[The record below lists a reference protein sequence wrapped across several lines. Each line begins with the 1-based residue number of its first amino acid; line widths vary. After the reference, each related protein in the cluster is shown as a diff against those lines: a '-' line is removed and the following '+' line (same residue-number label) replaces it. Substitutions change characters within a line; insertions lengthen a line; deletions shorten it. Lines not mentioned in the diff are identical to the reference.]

1 VREKWG
7 LVCTRLKK
15 PHLIH
20 SQTGSKN
27 IYTEIHTHHKQLQS
41 KNVMSQTP
49 RKVQHSCKNWVGEG
63 GREIDWLI
71 DWEIITRVVSVR
83 SAWRE
88 ISGDN
93 STMMVSIVSISFL
106 QFLTIPTTTKQDPPT
121 INFFAL
127 IYVTTQSHSSCPSHK
142 LTFLSSAAETS
153 EFLLCLKYPTFNFQS
168 IVWFSIKIFANKKQL
183 HPILPSLQRLF

>member
-1 VREKWG
+1 M
-7 LVCTRLKK
+7 LKLEAK
-15 PHLIH
+15 
-20 SQTGSKN
+20 T
-27 IYTEIHTHHKQLQS
+27 YTQRHTHTPHTTSVRKHHVP
-41 KNVMSQTP
+41 NP

-63 GREIDWLI
+63 GRDWLT

-106 QFLTIPTTTKQDPPT
+106 QFLTIPTTTKQVPPT
-121 INFFAL
+121 INFFPL
-127 IYVTTQSHSSCPSHK
+127 IYVTTQSHSSCPSHQ

-153 EFLLCLKYPTFNFQS
+153 EFLLCLKHPTFNSQS
-168 IVWFSIKIFANKKQL
+168 IVWFPIKIFANKTTIT
-183 HPILPSLQRLF
+183 PNPSKSAETLLMSPSC